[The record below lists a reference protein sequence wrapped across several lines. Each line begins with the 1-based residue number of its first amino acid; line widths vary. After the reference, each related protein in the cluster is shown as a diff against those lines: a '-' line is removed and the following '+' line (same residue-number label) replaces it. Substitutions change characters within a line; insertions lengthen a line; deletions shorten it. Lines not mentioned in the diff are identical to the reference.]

1 MIYKDGSF
9 KDPDGFYFDK
19 YGYDKYGGFY
29 DKQNVYHPP
38 PNSYNKPTIKP
49 KDEFNSDY
57 KTFKHSQYP
66 K

>member
-38 PNSYNKPTIKP
+38 PTGYNKPTIK
-49 KDEFNSDY
+49 
-57 KTFKHSQYP
+57 
-66 K
+66 